1 MKRKP
6 RIGLALGGGSA
17 RGWAH
22 IGVIRALEEVGIK
35 PDLVCG
41 TSMGALVGAVYAN
54 GDLEWLEE
62 WVTHL
67 TWRTVVRMLDL
78 RLLGGILGG
87 TKLIDFLGARFGD
100 KTITQLTLPF
110 AAVATELESGR
121 EVWLQ
126 DGLVTS
132 AVRASIAIPGI
143 FTPVEQHGVWLADGG
158 LSNPVPV
165 SLARAMRADIVIAVD
180 LNNDILS
187 ARTLLKAV
195 AVETE
200 IITET
205 TKNSNSPGKFR
216 QWLRAAKV
224 EAGFDS
230 PAKEE
235 AEKIEAAPSLF
246 SSVERAINIMQV
258 RITRS
263 RLAGEPADIMLTP
276 RLGHMGLLDFHRGQ
290 DAIQEGYDAVQR
302 LLPEIKAQLPML
314 TEGVAKG

>member
-22 IGVIRALEEVGIK
+22 IGVIRALEEAGIK

-54 GDLEWLEE
+54 GDIEWLEE
-62 WVTHL
+62 WVTKL
-67 TWRTVVRMLDL
+67 SWRTVVRMLDL

-100 KTITQLTLPF
+100 KTITQLNLPF
-110 AAVATELESGR
+110 AAVATELDSGR
-121 EVWLQ
+121 EIWLQ

-143 FTPVEQHGVWLADGG
+143 FTPVEQNGVWLADGG
-158 LSNPVPV
+158 LANPVPV

-187 ARTLLKAV
+187 ARTLLKSV

-200 IITET
+200 TIAEG
-205 TKNSNSPGKFR
+205 TKNSKPVGRFR
-216 QWLRAAKV
+216 QWLRATKG
-224 EAGFDS
+224 ETESDS
-230 PAKEE
+230 PPKANE
-235 AEKIEAAPSLF
+235 EKIEAAPSLF

-276 RLGHMGLLDFHRGQ
+276 RLGHMGLLDFHRGR

-314 TEGVAKG
+314 TEGIAKG